1 MRKRIAIL
9 GSTGSIGTQALDIIK
24 THKDK
29 FEVVALSAHKNIAL
43 LKEQMGDFKPE
54 QVTITDTKCYNAFLK
69 TNKYNIQL
77 NHGLDGLKEMI
88 SSIDIDIVLI
98 AIVGVAALEIAHYIL
113 DQGIDIALANK
124 ECIVAGGGL
133 LISKAKDKGARIIP
147 VDSEHSAIFQ
157 CLQGC
162 EDDSDIKN
170 IYLTASGGP
179 FKDMDIDN
187 LHNVTPAQALRHPNW
202 DMGNKITIDSAT
214 LMNKG
219 LEVIEAKWLFN
230 LDIDRVK
237 VVVHPQSI
245 VHSMVEFIDNSIIA
259 NMGVPDMRLPILYA
273 FTYPRRLDTDIELNL
288 YEMGNLTFERPDM
301 VKFPCLSLAYEAMR
315 IGGSMPI
322 ALNAGNEIAVYKFLE
337 GDIGFTTIPKMVEK
351 AMNIH
356 LRDLIHDPTLEQV
369 LYIDKSIR
377 EQLV

>member
-54 QVTITDTKCYNAFLK
+54 QVTITDTKCYNTFLK
-69 TNKYNIQL
+69 DNKYNITL

-124 ECIVAGGGL
+124 ECIVAGGEL